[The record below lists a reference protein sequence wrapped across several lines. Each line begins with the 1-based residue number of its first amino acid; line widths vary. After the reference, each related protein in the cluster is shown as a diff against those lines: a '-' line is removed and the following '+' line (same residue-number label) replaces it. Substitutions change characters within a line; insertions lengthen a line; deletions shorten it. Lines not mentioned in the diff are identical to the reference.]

1 MIAFIGSGQSM
12 KLFTIGFPIK
22 VAGVYDCASNLCG
35 VSVHIFCRRVGN
47 NVTAPFKRTAVDRRG
62 KCVIHNQWNSMLVG
76 YFSKTFDIKHVAS
89 RVGYCFAKEAF
100 CIRFE
105 RGLYFF
111 VIPVGIDEC
120 AFNAHFLQGNAE
132 KIERST
138 INGVGSN
145 DVISCFTNV
154 EHSIEIGCLA

>member
-22 VAGVYDCASNLCG
+22 VAGVNDYASHLRG

-89 RVGYCFAKEAF
+89 RVGYCFAEEAF

-105 RGLYFF
+105 RSLYLFI
-111 VIPVGIDEC
+111 IPFRVNER
-120 AFNAHFLQGNAE
+120 AFNAHFLQRNAE
-132 KIERST
+132 KIECST
-138 INGVGSN
+138 IDCV
-145 DVISCFTNV
+145 
-154 EHSIEIGCLA
+154 